1 MIEKL
6 KFWSKNKKKSEESFD
21 PQLLDMDFFCLLT
34 YMSAIATSG
43 IARSGLFDHAA
54 RLPYISARFFR
65 KINFV
70 AKMFNHDYS
79 QACRIVGEKTKEPD
93 VKGLL
98 LRLSGALDSGEDI
111 ADFMERESHIFSESY
126 GNTYQRRLELLR
138 KWSDAYVALIL
149 TTALVTVMSV
159 VSMMIGNVTIIF
171 IVSLAAL
178 TVLVTIFGAWFLYRT
193 APREFKTHSLDYR
206 SREQDIARSVVKLTL
221 PAVGVM
227 VVILFVMKFGLGAVM
242 LTTGALCLPLG
253 LVSVIDDSKIN
264 RRDFEV
270 AGLFRSLGGVS
281 QAIGATVTEAMGRL
295 DFRSLGALKELVN
308 TLYTRLLAGISPKLC
323 WNRFVCETG
332 SEQVN
337 RGVRIFWDGIA
348 LGGEPQRVGNEA
360 SSFAMKIA
368 LLRAQRDQIASGF
381 TWLTI
386 AMHAVLTGLSV
397 FIFAVFNT
405 FSELVKTLLP
415 EEDYSSLMPNM
426 PAFGIFSDNST
437 HLSLLHFMVILIIIV
452 LTLANAFAIFSV
464 SGGHIY
470 KLVFYFALT
479 AAISGAMLLVVPGV
493 VNMMF
498 GVVS

>member
-1 MIEKL
+1 VIEKL
-6 KFWSKNKKKSEESFD
+6 KFWSKNNRKAKDSFD
-21 PQLLDMDFFCLLT
+21 AQLLDMDFFCQLT

-43 IARSGLFDHAA
+43 IARSGLFDYASK
-54 RLPYISARFFR
+54 LPYVSARFFR
-65 KINFV
+65 RVNFV
-70 AKMFNHDYS
+70 AKMFNHDYA
-79 QACRIVGEKTKEPD
+79 QACRIVGEKTREPE

-126 GNTYQRRLELLR
+126 GNSYQRRLELLR

-171 IVSLAAL
+171 IVSLSAM
-178 TVLVTIFGAWFLYRT
+178 TILVTIFGAWFLYRT

-206 SREQDIARSVVKLTL
+206 SKEQDIARGVVRLTL
-221 PAVGVM
+221 PAVGIM
-227 VVILFVMKFGLGAVM
+227 VVILFVMRLGLGPVM
-242 LTTGALCLPLG
+242 LTAGAFLLPLG
-253 LVSVIDDSKIN
+253 LVSVIDDWKIDK
-264 RRDFEV
+264 RDIEA

-295 DFRSLGALKELVN
+295 DFRSLGALKDLVN

-323 WNRFVCETG
+323 WNRFVSETG

-348 LGGEPQRVGNEA
+348 LGGEPQKVGNEA

-368 LLRAQRDQIASGF
+368 LLRAQRSQIASGF

-386 AMHAVLTGLSV
+386 VMHAVLTGLSV
-397 FIFAVFNT
+397 FILSVFTT
-405 FSELVKTLLP
+405 FSDLVKTLLP
-415 EEDYSSLMPNM
+415 DGSYTSLMPKM
-426 PAFGIFSDNST
+426 PAFGIFADNSA
-437 HLSLLHFMVILIIIV
+437 HLNLLHFMVILIIIV
-452 LTLANAFAIFSV
+452 LTLANAFAIHSV

-470 KLVFYFALT
+470 KSAFYCALT
-479 AAISGAMLLVVPGV
+479 AIISGAMLLIVPGV

-498 GVVS
+498 GIVS

>member
-1 MIEKL
+1 VIEKL
-6 KFWSKNKKKSEESFD
+6 KFWSKNKKKAEESFD
-21 PQLLDMDFFCLLT
+21 SQLLDMDFFCQLT

-43 IARSGLFDHAA
+43 IARSGLFDYAA
-54 RLPYISARFFR
+54 KLPYISARFFR

-111 ADFMERESHIFSESY
+111 ANFMERESLIFSESY

-149 TTALVTVMSV
+149 TTALVTVMAV

-171 IVSLAAL
+171 ILSLSAL
-178 TVLVTIFGAWFLYRT
+178 TILVTIFGAWFLYRT

-206 SREQDIARSVVKLTL
+206 SREQDIAKTVVRLTL

-227 VVILFVMKFGLGAVM
+227 VVILLVMKSGLGAVM
-242 LTTGALCLPLG
+242 LTTGALCFPLG
-253 LVSVIDDSKIN
+253 LISVIDDSKIN
-264 RRDFEV
+264 KRDFEI

-360 SSFAMKIA
+360 SSFATKIA
-368 LLRAQRDQIASGF
+368 LLRSQRDQIASGF

-397 FIFAVFNT
+397 FIFSVFNT

-415 EEDYSSLMPNM
+415 EEDYSSFMSGMPS
-426 PAFGIFSDNST
+426 FGIFSDNSS
-437 HLSLLHFMVILIIIV
+437 HLNLLHFMVILIIIV

-464 SGGHIY
+464 GGGHIY
-470 KLVFYFALT
+470 KFAFYLALT
-479 AAISGAMLLVVPGV
+479 AAISGAMLLIVPGV